1 MTAIFAPNDGSSL
14 RLSQPEY
21 QQKALQHL
29 RYQMS
34 GTFSPLHLL
43 LILFM
48 RLFMRLHLVR
58 LLVGCPG
65 RDQVQDS
72 MREIVEKDQRFK
84 THTFLRLVLAGS

>member
-1 MTAIFAPNDGSSL
+1 MTAVFAPYDGSSL

-72 MREIVEKDQRFK
+72 MREIVEKDRRFK
-84 THTFLRLVLAGS
+84 THTFLRLMLAGS

>member
-1 MTAIFAPNDGSSL
+1 MTTIFAPYDGSSL

-34 GTFSPLHLL
+34 GTFSLIHLL
-43 LILFM
+43 LI
-48 RLFMRLHLVR
+48 LFMRLHLVR

>member
-1 MTAIFAPNDGSSL
+1 MTAVFAPYDGSSF

-48 RLFMRLHLVR
+48 RLHLVR

-72 MREIVEKDQRFK
+72 MREIVEKDRRFK

>member
-1 MTAIFAPNDGSSL
+1 MTAVFAPYDGSSL

-48 RLFMRLHLVR
+48 RLHLVR

-72 MREIVEKDQRFK
+72 MREIVEKDRRFK